1 MPTDEPPQPPQPQQP
16 RFVAMTQEDF
26 DRAVAAVV
34 LGNLPGNNNS
44 NRYQLAPQDLIHFLL
59 KHHRRRRWPQHAG
72 CLSPRR
78 PIILK
83 PINLQPIKLQPTLLR
98 SIRPQLIRPQFN
110 RPIIRPIRP
119 RAHLRLICMK
129 ITEGCPWNLQR
140 PGPHLDAFHVAKVQV
155 PGEGNSSHKSLFAQ
169 WILEEELPRHFRA
182 PQLMDYTGATDPEDH
197 LGRFENAA
205 TLHQY
210 TDAIK
215 CRVFLTTLAGA
226 AVRWFNHLPPASI
239 CSFNDFRGSFLRHF
253 ATSRAYRKTVM
264 DLFAIKQRPKESL
277 KDYLRR
283 FNQGAQEV
291 PAAPSEVLVSAFSQG
306 LIEGDFFRSLIKKPP
321 ENFDMLMTR
330 ADKYIHVEE
339 AQSARRINADTSSH
353 GGPNRQPAPAVEASI
368 AHHLN
373 HSEDQSRNIRLDR
386 QSRTHDT
393 RDCYQY
399 ARVLRESEDQRSEG
413 RPAPQHQQETHH
425 QATAPL
431 LPPSPR
437 AAPKRHRSPRELPP
451 PVQSEGNRGPGSS
464 SRDPRDGNQDNAPLG
479 NILMITGGATD
490 GDSNRARKAYSRQLE
505 VCGVTGGSQSTGP
518 IIGFGPQDLEGVETP
533 HDDALVIKATIAN
546 YEISR
551 VFVDTDSSVNIIF
564 MSAFKQMQI
573 DMDDLEPMATSL
585 YGFTG
590 NEVCPLGQIRL
601 AISLGEEPARRTR
614 YCFFTIVDA
623 SSSYNVILGRPTLGA
638 FFAVVSTYHQKIKFS
653 VGDLVGEAR
662 GNQLTA
668 RRCYE
673 DSVRTEARK
682 TRRTQGAEVHAVQE
696 APNPRAATEK
706 ELLQIC
712 PDRWEAAVQV
722 AAELPFELKQELA
735 ECLRRNQDV
744 FAWDPANLTGV
755 SPDVVMHRL
764 NVLPGARPIK
774 QKRRHF
780 GPEQNKV
787 IRDEVQKLLKA
798 GYIKEVHFPTWLS
811 NVVLVPKPGNKW
823 RVCVDF
829 RDLNKACPKDCYP
842 LPRIDQLV
850 DSTSGHEYICM
861 LDAYQGYHQIPL
873 SVDDQ
878 DKVSFITA
886 DGTFCYTVMPFGLK
900 NAGATYQRL
909 MDKIFRHQQGRNI
922 EVYVDDILIKSERGS
937 SLIADIEETCG
948 TLRQYGLKLNPAK
961 CLFGVRVGKF
971 LGYVVTEEGIEANP
985 DKKFEWNAN
994 CDKAFAELKE
1004 YLAQLPRLAKPSPG
1018 EPLFVY
1024 LAASQLAASSVLVKQ
1039 EGQSQHPIYFSSHL
1053 FKDAETR
1060 YSNLEKLAW
1069 MLVLS
1074 VRKLRPYFLSHPVT
1088 VITNSNWADCSPIQ
1102 RFSGGSSSGQWSL
1115 ESMISSTNPGPP
1127 SRLKP

>member
-1 MPTDEPPQPPQPQQP
+1 
-16 RFVAMTQEDF
+16 
-26 DRAVAAVV
+26 
-34 LGNLPGNNNS
+34 
-44 NRYQLAPQDLIHFLL
+44 
-59 KHHRRRRWPQHAG
+59 
-72 CLSPRR
+72 
-78 PIILK
+78 
-83 PINLQPIKLQPTLLR
+83 
-98 SIRPQLIRPQFN
+98 
-110 RPIIRPIRP
+110 
-119 RAHLRLICMK
+119 
-129 ITEGCPWNLQR
+129 
-140 PGPHLDAFHVAKVQV
+140 
-155 PGEGNSSHKSLFAQ
+155 
-169 WILEEELPRHFRA
+169 
-182 PQLMDYTGATDPEDH
+182 MDYTGATDPEDH
-197 LGRFENAA
+197 LGKFENAA

-239 CSFNDFRGSFLRHF
+239 CSFNDFRSSFLRHF

-264 DLFAIKQRPKESL
+264 DLFAIKQKSKESL
-277 KDYLRR
+277 KEYLRR

-321 ENFDMLMTR
+321 ENFDMLLTR

-353 GGPNRQPAPAVEASI
+353 GGPSRQPAPAVR
-368 AHHLN
+368 
-373 HSEDQSRNIRLDR
+373 SEHRHPPQPLRRPEPEPPARPAGGPRAIQAVDSRPTQSSGPSRWLPRFCAYHK
-386 QSRTHDT
+386 SRTHDT
-393 RDCYQY
+393 RDCHQY
-399 ARVLRESEDQRSEG
+399 ARVLRESEDQRSRG
-413 RPAPQHQQETHH
+413 TVPAPQPRRETHH
-425 QATAPL
+425 QVAAPP

-437 AAPKRHRSPRELPP
+437 TAPKRHRSPRELTPP
-451 PVQSEGNRGPGSS
+451 MQNEGDRGQGSG
-464 SRDPRDGNQDNAPLG
+464 SRDPRAGNQDNAPRG

-490 GDSNRARKAYSRQLE
+490 GDSNRARKAHSRQLE
-505 VCGVTGGSQSTGP
+505 VCGVAGGSRGDGP

-546 YEISR
+546 YDISR
-551 VFVDTDSSVNIIF
+551 VFVDTGSSVNIIF
-564 MSAFKQMQI
+564 KSAFNQMQI
-573 DMDDLEPMATSL
+573 DLDDLEPMATSL

-590 NEVCPLGQIRL
+590 NEVRPLGQIRL

-623 SSSYNVILGRPTLGA
+623 PSSYNVILGRPTLGA
-638 FFAVVSTYHQKIKFS
+638 FSAVVSTYHQKIKFP

-668 RRCYE
+668 RRCYV

-696 APNPRAATEK
+696 VPNPRAATEK
-706 ELLQIC
+706 ELLQVC
-712 PDRWEAAVQV
+712 PDRPETVVQV
-722 AAELPFELKQELA
+722 AAELPAELKLELA

-744 FAWDPANLTGV
+744 FAWDPTDLTGV
-755 SPDVVMHRL
+755 SPAVAMHRL

-787 IRDEVQKLLKA
+787 IPEEVQKLLKA

-886 DGTFCYTVMPFGLK
+886 DGTFCYTVMSFGLK

-922 EVYVDDILIKSERGS
+922 EVYVDDILVKSERGS
-937 SLIADIEETCG
+937 SLIADIEETCS

-971 LGYVVTEEGIEANP
+971 LG
-985 DKKFEWNAN
+985 
-994 CDKAFAELKE
+994 L
-1004 YLAQLPRLAKPSPG
+1004 
-1018 EPLFVY
+1018 
-1024 LAASQLAASSVLVKQ
+1024 
-1039 EGQSQHPIYFSSHL
+1039 
-1053 FKDAETR
+1053 
-1060 YSNLEKLAW
+1060 YSN
-1069 MLVLS
+1069 
-1074 VRKLRPYFLSHPVT
+1074 
-1088 VITNSNWADCSPIQ
+1088 
-1102 RFSGGSSSGQWSL
+1102 
-1115 ESMISSTNPGPP
+1115 
-1127 SRLKP
+1127 